1 MKICSDHGIHPLLL
15 LLLFFQQNLKAFYEP
30 ELSDKDTKFQWLE
43 KNKKKTKN
51 QLRPQIHF

>member
-1 MKICSDHGIHPLLL
+1 MEYILFFFFFF
-15 LLLFFQQNLKAFYEP
+15 FFQQNLKAFYEP